1 MAFRPRQRHNPV
13 PSGRRAW
20 HHIGGSHQSA
30 MGHRRPYPGLP
41 VTWPACRL
49 RSIQVSVSHP
59 IGFGCASSSSAG
71 PSRLQ
76 RVGARWFGG
85 EKEAAG
91 LFDLPARVVGW
102 HFGPLIRL
110 EPLPS
115 VEPDG
120 DGPGRPVPRP
130 QSVSVFPCSHLRCLG
145 VVPRS
150 PPVDGLSRRRIRATG
165 LALPLN
171 HTVGVPN
178 DALWLL
184 HPATA
189 GCGRPWASRERRRD
203 A

>member
-1 MAFRPRQRHNPV
+1 MAFRLRQRHNPV
-13 PSGRRAW
+13 PSGRPAW
-20 HHIGGSHQSA
+20 HHIGGSYQSA
-30 MGHRRPYPGLP
+30 MGHRRSHPGLP

-49 RSIQVSVSHP
+49 QSIQVSVSHP

-91 LFDLPARVVGW
+91 LIDPPTWVVGW
-102 HFGPLIRL
+102 HFGPLCASSTFRQSSL
-110 EPLPS
+110 TTMVP
-115 VEPDG
+115 G
-120 DGPGRPVPRP
+120 GPFPVRSPFRF
-130 QSVSVFPCSHLRCLG
+130 SPCSHLHCPS
-145 VVPRS
+145 VSPRP
-150 PPVDGLSRRRIRATG
+150 PPVDGLSWRRIRAAG

-184 HPATA
+184 HLATA
-189 GCGRPWASRERRRD
+189 GCGRRWAS
-203 A
+203 